1 MDLGVLNNYTVIV
14 VMGLCLC
21 VGYVIKNS
29 LDFIKNKYIP
39 LIMAVMGI
47 VLNLI
52 NCCGE
57 IMATKGAELGPLVLQ
72 IILSGAMSGLLS
84 TGVYEAFRGIIE
96 GKDK

>member
-1 MDLGVLNNYTVIV
+1 MDLGVLSNYTVIV

-57 IMATKGAELGPLVLQ
+57 IMATKGTELGPVVLQ
-72 IILSGAMSGLLS
+72 IVLSGAMSGLLS

-96 GKDK
+96 GKNK

>member
-52 NCCGE
+52 NCCAE

-72 IILSGAMSGLLS
+72 IVLSGAMSGLLS

-96 GKDK
+96 GKNK

>member
-29 LDFIKNKYIP
+29 WDFIKNKYIP

-72 IILSGAMSGLLS
+72 IVLSGAMSGLLS

-96 GKDK
+96 GKNK

>member
-1 MDLGVLNNYTVIV
+1 MDLGVLSNYTVIV

-72 IILSGAMSGLLS
+72 IVLSGAMSGLLS

>member
-1 MDLGVLNNYTVIV
+1 MDLGVLSNYTVIV

-96 GKDK
+96 GKNK

>member
-1 MDLGVLNNYTVIV
+1 
-14 VMGLCLC
+14 MGLCLC

-72 IILSGAMSGLLS
+72 IVLSGAMSGLLS

>member
-1 MDLGVLNNYTVIV
+1 MDLGILNNYTVIV

-72 IILSGAMSGLLS
+72 IVLSGAMSGLLS

>member
-1 MDLGVLNNYTVIV
+1 MDLGVLSNYTVIV

-72 IILSGAMSGLLS
+72 IVLSGAMSGLLS

-96 GKDK
+96 GKNK

>member
-1 MDLGVLNNYTVIV
+1 MDWGVLSNYTVIV

-72 IILSGAMSGLLS
+72 IVLSGAMSGLLS

-96 GKDK
+96 GKNK

>member
-1 MDLGVLNNYTVIV
+1 
-14 VMGLCLC
+14 MGLCLC

-72 IILSGAMSGLLS
+72 IVLSGAMSGLLS
-84 TGVYEAFRGIIE
+84 TGVYETFRGIKE

>member
-72 IILSGAMSGLLS
+72 IVLSGAMSGLLS

>member
-1 MDLGVLNNYTVIV
+1 MDLGVLSNYTVIV

>member
-84 TGVYEAFRGIIE
+84 TGVYEASRGIIE

>member
-72 IILSGAMSGLLS
+72 IVLSGAMSGLLS

-96 GKDK
+96 GKNK

>member
-1 MDLGVLNNYTVIV
+1 MDLGVLSNYTVIV

-39 LIMAVMGI
+39 LIMAVMGV

-72 IILSGAMSGLLS
+72 IVLSGAMSGLLS

>member
-96 GKDK
+96 GKNK

>member
-1 MDLGVLNNYTVIV
+1 MDLGVLNNYTIIV

-72 IILSGAMSGLLS
+72 IVLSGAMSGLLS

-96 GKDK
+96 GKNK

>member
-14 VMGLCLC
+14 VMGLCSC

-72 IILSGAMSGLLS
+72 IVLSGAMSGLLS

-96 GKDK
+96 GKNK